1 MSERKQRVLNLK
13 KTKIMAES
21 KNNVVTHGLS
31 GLVGNLLVF
40 RNHAGK
46 TVVSSKPHMRKGEP
60 SEAQKKQRDRFEEA
74 TLYGKSVLSDPALK
88 AAYAAA
94 APEGTTAYSV
104 AVGDFLKA
112 PNLKEVDVSKYTGK
126 KGDTIEVKATDDF
139 KVASVSIAI
148 YNVDGSLVEQG
159 NAVQQPN
166 KEKWLYTATAD
177 NTSPSGDKIV
187 IRAYDLP
194 GNTTEK
200 DETLK

>member
-1 MSERKQRVLNLK
+1 
-13 KTKIMAES
+13 
-21 KNNVVTHGLS
+21 
-31 GLVGNLLVF
+31 
-40 RNHAGK
+40 
-46 TVVSSKPHMRKGEP
+46 
-60 SEAQKKQRDRFEEA
+60 
-74 TLYGKSVLSDPALK
+74 
-88 AAYAAA
+88 
-94 APEGTTAYSV
+94 
-104 AVGDFLKA
+104 
-112 PNLKEVDVSKYTGK
+112 
-126 KGDTIEVKATDDF
+126 VKATDDF